1 MYTVF
6 VQSQLL
12 NVQFILELQL
22 VQLVGFSP
30 FQYAIY
36 TDSFNAS
43 VGQIMFNVIFFPVV
57 YVALLLILK
66 LPPTGGVLSI

>member
-1 MYTVF
+1 
-6 VQSQLL
+6 LL

-22 VQLVGFSP
+22 VQLVGFSE

-36 TDSFNAS
+36 TDPFNAS
-43 VGQIMFNVIFFPVV
+43 VGQIMFNVTFFPVV

-66 LPPTGGVLSI
+66 LHPAGGVLSI